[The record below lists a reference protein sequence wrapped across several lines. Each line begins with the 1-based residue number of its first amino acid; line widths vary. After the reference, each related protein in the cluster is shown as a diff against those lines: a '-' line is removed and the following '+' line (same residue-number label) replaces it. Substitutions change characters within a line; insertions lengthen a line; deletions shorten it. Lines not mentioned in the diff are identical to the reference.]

1 MLQHSKYRQSM
12 TVTCPAK
19 LDLLHVAFYGVFPSL
34 HTVGNP
40 TLSPSLFSPSVFL
53 APSPRAAPEQ
63 QLEHNFIL
71 VPRCTCNIC
80 ELNPDC
86 PLAWNGLYCRSRQE
100 GERGE
105 ASPSPLCSFAL
116 WELRSASKLNSNRKT
131 QSSSSRCQPSSTVLF
146 STVICLP
153 CSHILHI
160 L

>member
-1 MLQHSKYRQSM
+1 MQCVGGRWQAVLQHSKYRQSM

-40 TLSPSLFSPSVFL
+40 TPSPFLSPSVFL

-86 PLAWNGLYCRSRQE
+86 PLAWNGLYCRVSQE
-100 GERGE
+100 GEGRGRRYHL
-105 ASPSPLCSFAL
+105 PPFAL
-116 WELRSASKLNSNRKT
+116 LLCGNCEAHRN
-131 QSSSSRCQPSSTVLF
+131 
-146 STVICLP
+146 
-153 CSHILHI
+153 
-160 L
+160 